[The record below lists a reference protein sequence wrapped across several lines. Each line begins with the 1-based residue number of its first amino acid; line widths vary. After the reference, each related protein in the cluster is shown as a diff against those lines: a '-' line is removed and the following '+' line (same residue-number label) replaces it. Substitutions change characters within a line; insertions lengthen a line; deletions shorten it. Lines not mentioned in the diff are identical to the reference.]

1 MKSILWLHSRHFI
14 KMQAMAKKAAIKVK
28 KTSVF
33 DYLYIITWAL
43 MPIVFVVYEE
53 RVQDA
58 GLFPRQALIALS
70 ALLSVGVLFTKKT
83 RSFPF
88 LMTVAAIAFFVIW
101 HFAGYSQ
108 AYAHTE
114 FWATFSRN
122 GLFLAYL
129 MLTFQLLRN
138 QLLSFNS
145 IVKGGILFGSLSA
158 LSLIPDLLEV
168 VKTGKFVE
176 NIYSATGWYA
186 HKNFAAS
193 ALLMAIPFLYLGT
206 RQKSAIWKYMA
217 IGGLSL
223 AILEI
228 VLLRTRGVWLGF
240 LGGVGATVMLQLL
253 SKQKENKQLKL
264 IGIGSAAFVVLLA
277 IVFVASGSAEKLLDR
292 RNIDTRFFYWERS
305 VQMAQEKPITGVGAG
320 NWKINFPKYGLQG
333 TNQSVMEGETNI
345 IRPHNDM
352 LWVLAEMGIPAWIAL
367 AAFQLMLLFI
377 CVKLLNHTDG
387 EKRNYAMA
395 TIFGLVA
402 FAVYGLGEFP
412 IERPVAVG
420 LLVLLAA
427 EALRLG
433 EEEQITKKE
442 LFSLSPALLN
452 TLVIVLAIFS
462 LWVANKRIE
471 GEKQADKAVNA
482 YMKRNANNM
491 LRYGEAAQNRFFA
504 LDIYNTPM
512 NYFTG
517 LGHLANQRLPQAEI
531 EFKAALEVN
540 PYHINTIKQLG
551 DCYKFQGR
559 FDDAIVRYDEA
570 LAISPMFYMASLGK
584 AEIYLSQ
591 KKIEKALI
599 ALNFVSYSVTYPKHR
614 QVGLAILQ
622 AFGRMPEPPRFP
634 DLYAIV
640 KNNSQNQDQLWNA
653 YVNWKKQKIHGSL

>member
-1 MKSILWLHSRHFI
+1 
-14 KMQAMAKKAAIKVK
+14 MAKKAAIPVQ

-43 MPIVFVVYEE
+43 MPIVFVVYED

-70 ALLSVGVLFTKKT
+70 ALIGAGVLFTKKT

-88 LMTVAAIAFFVIW
+88 LITVAAIAFFVLW

-108 AYAHTE
+108 AFAPTE

-145 IVKGGILFGSLSA
+145 LVKGGILFGSLSA
-158 LSLIPDLLEV
+158 LSLVPDLLGV
-168 VKTGKFVE
+168 LKTGKFVE
-176 NIYSATGWYA
+176 NIYSATGWFA

-206 RQKSAIWKYMA
+206 RQKSAVWKYLA
-217 IGGLSL
+217 IGGLSI

-240 LGGVGATVMLQLL
+240 IGGVGATVFLQLL

-264 IGIGSAAFVVLLA
+264 IGIGSAAFLGLLA
-277 IVFVASGSAEKLLDR
+277 IIFITSGSAEKLLDR

-305 VQMAQEKPITGVGAG
+305 VQMAQENPITGVGAG
-320 NWKINFPKYGLQG
+320 NWKINFPKFGLQG

-367 AAFQLMLLFI
+367 AAFQLLLLFI

-433 EEEQITKKE
+433 EEEHITKKE
-442 LFSLSPALLN
+442 LFSLSPAILN
-452 TLVIVLAIFS
+452 TLVIVLAVFAF
-462 LWVANKRIE
+462 WVANNRIE

-482 YMKRNANNM
+482 YMKRNPNNM

-512 NYFTG
+512 KYFTG
-517 LGHLANQRLPQAEI
+517 LGNLANQRLPQAEA

-551 DCYKFQGR
+551 DCYKFQGKL
-559 FDDAIVRYDEA
+559 DKAIARYDEA
-570 LAISPMFYMASLGK
+570 LAISPMFYMANLSK
-584 AEIYLSQ
+584 AEIYFSQ
-591 KKIEKALI
+591 KKIEQALI
-599 ALNFVSYSVTYPKHR
+599 SLNFVSHNVSYPKHR

-640 KNNSQNQDQLWNA
+640 KNNSQNPDQLWQA
-653 YVNWKKQKIHGSL
+653 YLNWKKQKVQARL